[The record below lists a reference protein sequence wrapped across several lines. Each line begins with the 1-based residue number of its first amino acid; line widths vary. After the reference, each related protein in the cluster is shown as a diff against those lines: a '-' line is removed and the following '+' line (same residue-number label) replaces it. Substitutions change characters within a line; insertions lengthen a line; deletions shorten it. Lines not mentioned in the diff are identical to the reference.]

1 MKTIDNAPTTTPQR
15 DTPSEVGE
23 VVVNVVVNRY
33 GLNMRDG
40 VPTVVPS
47 ENSPTKCN
55 PNVKAD
61 ISVTGQTP
69 QVIEMDDQ
77 GEVVREW
84 QDF

>member
-15 DTPSEVGE
+15 VTPSEVGE
-23 VVVNVVVNRY
+23 GVINRY

-40 VPTVVPS
+40 VPS